1 MFVPPYRIS
10 LSGGG
15 IKGFAHIGALEV
27 LEAKDLLKTVREYVG
42 ISAGAFCALGMCIGC
57 SIFEMRELVMRM
69 DFQSIQHIDPETV
82 LNFPETYGIDN
93 GLNLEKLLA
102 AVLKAKHVAPNITFA
117 QLEAMRIG
125 PNLRVFATNIT
136 KCIPQEFSAALT
148 PDIEVCV
155 AVRASMS
162 VPIYFTP
169 VKIFGTGDLFLDGGI
184 SNPSPFPHLKYSQ
197 QIHTL
202 AIVFGDDHKQAE
214 NIDNIYDFLY
224 QVCYSLDYLDVV
236 RYKAKWAANTIK
248 IQCGRVNSIEFGAGL
263 ELKNRLINAGRRA
276 AEEFLKSPGQRPVRR
291 FSVA

>member
-102 AVLKAKHVAPNITFA
+102 AVLKGKHVAPNTTFA
-117 QLEAMRIG
+117 QLESMQLG
-125 PNLRVFATNIT
+125 PKLRVFATNIT

-169 VKIFGTGDLFLDGGI
+169 VKVFGTGDLYLDGGI
-184 SNPSPFPHLKYSQ
+184 SNPSPFPRLTYSE

-202 AIVFGDDHKQAE
+202 AIVFGDDHKQAQ
-214 NIDNIYDFLY
+214 NIDNFYDFLY
-224 QVCYSLDYLDVV
+224 QVYYSIDYLDIVSF
-236 RYKAKWAANTIK
+236 KSKWAANTIK

-263 ELKNRLINAGRRA
+263 ELKNNLINAGRRA